1 MTSKEMQS
9 TVKLLEQRFAEKYA
23 PTAVG
28 ERNCYKLPD
37 GSLFAVATVSAYK
50 AYVLEYAESI
60 DAAKLNQFE
69 DGDLFYLNDSLDA
82 MFNEM
87 CEEISQ

>member
-9 TVKLLEQRFAEKYA
+9 TIELLEQRFAEKYA
-23 PTAVG
+23 PIAVG
-28 ERNCYKLPD
+28 ERNCFKLPD

-50 AYVLEYAESI
+50 AYVLEYADSL
-60 DAAKLNQFE
+60 DAAKRNQFE
-69 DGDLFYLNDSLDA
+69 DGDLFYLDASLDD